1 MVLMIYNLS
10 IKEVKLE
17 DNNYRTAKEDI
28 ESMRRVAKVEA
39 LLEGWKYYFHEQIKR
54 VEKIEPKA
62 DPGG

>member
-1 MVLMIYNLS
+1 MMYNPS

-17 DNNYRTAKEDI
+17 DNNYRTGKEDI
-28 ESMRRVAKVEA
+28 KTMRRAAKVEA
-39 LLEGWKYYFHEQIKR
+39 LLEGWKYYFHEQIKP